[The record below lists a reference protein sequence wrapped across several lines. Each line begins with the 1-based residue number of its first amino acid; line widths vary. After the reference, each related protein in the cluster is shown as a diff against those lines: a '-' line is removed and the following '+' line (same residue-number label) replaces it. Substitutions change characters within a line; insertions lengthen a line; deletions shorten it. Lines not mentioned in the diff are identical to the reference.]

1 MTVYEKLL
9 KDIPHIPV
17 DEIIIGF
24 FTVLVKT
31 GEKAGMASTIKY
43 GTTHDRIGDVWEL
56 EKKTLRELAELVC
69 SDNLLAASLGMAA
82 INSYWSERNSGYISA
97 NAKDI
102 VLDKG
107 RGKTVGV
114 IGHFPFLN
122 ENREQYKELMIF
134 EKFPQE
140 GDWGERDISE
150 QLPRA
155 DVAALTATTLTNH
168 TFHEVIRHMS
178 PESYKIIL
186 GPTTPLS
193 PVLFDYGFHAV
204 CGTLIRDYDLVK
216 KQVLVATPTRYLEG
230 VEYVGLM
237 NSEF

>member
-9 KDIPHIPV
+9 KDIPHISV
-17 DEIIIGF
+17 DEIIVGF
-24 FTVLVKT
+24 FSVLVK
-31 GEKAGMASTIKY
+31 AGKTAGIASTIKY
-43 GTTHDRIGDVWEL
+43 GKIHDRIGDVKDL
-56 EKKTLRELAELVC
+56 ERKSLRELAGLVC
-69 SDNLLAASLGMAA
+69 SDNMLAASLGMAV
-82 INSYWSERNSGYISA
+82 INCYWAGTGSNYITV

-122 ENREQYKELMIF
+122 KHREQYKELMIF

-140 GDWGERDISE
+140 GDWGEKDISE

-155 DVAALTATTLTNH
+155 DVVALTATTLTNH
-168 TFHEVIRHMS
+168 TFHDVIRHTS
-178 PESYKIIL
+178 PDSYKIIL

-204 CGTLIRDYDLVK
+204 CGTVIRDYDFVR
-216 KQVLVATPTRYLEG
+216 KQVLMATPTRYLEG
-230 VEYVGLM
+230 VEYVGMM
-237 NSEF
+237 NDE

>member
-9 KDIPHIPV
+9 KDIPQIPV
-17 DEIIIGF
+17 DEIIVGF
-24 FTVLVKT
+24 FSVLVK
-31 GEKAGMASTIKY
+31 AGKTAGIASTIKY
-43 GTTHDRIGDVWEL
+43 GKTHDRIGDVKEL
-56 EKKTLRELAELVC
+56 ERKSLRELSGLVS
-69 SDNLLAASLGMAA
+69 SDNMLAASLGMAA
-82 INSYWSERNSGYISA
+82 INCYLAGRDPDFITI

-122 ENREQYKELMIF
+122 KHREQYKELMIF
-134 EKFPQE
+134 EKSPQE
-140 GDWGERDISE
+140 GDWGEEDIPE

-155 DVAALTATTLTNH
+155 DVVALTATTLTNH

-204 CGTLIRDYDLVK
+204 CGTVIRDYDYVK
-216 KQVLVATPTRYLEG
+216 KQVLMATPTRYLEG
-230 VEYVGLM
+230 VEYVGMM
-237 NSEF
+237 NDE

>member
-17 DEIIIGF
+17 DEIIVGF
-24 FTVLVKT
+24 FSVLVKT
-31 GEKAGMASTIKY
+31 GKTAGIASTIKY
-43 GTTHDRIGDVWEL
+43 GKIHDRIGDVRDL
-56 EKKTLRELAELVC
+56 ERKSLRELAGLVW
-69 SDNLLAASLGMAA
+69 SDNMLAASLGMAA
-82 INSYWSERNSGYISA
+82 INCYWAGRDPDFITI
-97 NAKDI
+97 NAKDM

-122 ENREQYKELMIF
+122 KHREQYKELMIF
-134 EKFPQE
+134 EKSPQE
-140 GDWGERDISE
+140 GDWGEGDIPE

-155 DVAALTATTLTNH
+155 DVVALTATTLTNH

-204 CGTLIRDYDLVK
+204 CGTLIRDYDIVR
-216 KQVLVATPTRYLEG
+216 KQVLMATPTRYLKG
-230 VEYVGLM
+230 VEFVGIM
-237 NSEF
+237 NDE

>member
-1 MTVYEKLL
+1 MTVYEKLQ
-9 KDIPHIPV
+9 KDIPYIPV
-17 DEIIIGF
+17 DEIIVGF
-24 FTVLVKT
+24 FSVLVK
-31 GEKAGMASTIKY
+31 AGNNAGIASTIKY
-43 GTTHDRIGDVWEL
+43 GKIHDRVGDVKDL
-56 EKKTLRELAELVC
+56 ERKSLRELAGLVC
-69 SDNLLAASLGMAA
+69 SDHMLAASLGMAA
-82 INSYWSERNSGYISA
+82 INCYWAGRDSDFITV

-122 ENREQYKELMIF
+122 KNRDLYKELMIF
-134 EKFPQE
+134 EKFPQG
-140 GDWGERDISE
+140 GDWDETDIPE
-150 QLPRA
+150 QLPQA
-155 DVAALTATTLTNH
+155 DVVALTATTLTNH

-204 CGTLIRDYDLVK
+204 CGTLIRDYDIVR
-216 KQVLVATPTRYLEG
+216 KQVMLATPTRYLEG
-230 VEYVGLM
+230 VEYVGM
-237 NSEF
+237 KNEE

>member
-1 MTVYEKLL
+1 MMVYEKLL
-9 KDIPHIPV
+9 KDIPYIPV

-24 FTVLVKT
+24 FSVLVKS
-31 GEKAGMASTIKY
+31 GKRAGIASTIKY
-43 GTTHDRIGDVWEL
+43 GKTHDRIGDVRDL
-56 EKKTLRELAELVC
+56 ERKSLRELAGLVS
-69 SDNLLAASLGMAA
+69 SDNMLAASLGMAA
-82 INSYWSERNSGYISA
+82 INCYWSGKNSDYVTV

-122 ENREQYKELMIF
+122 KHREQYKELMIF
-134 EKFPQE
+134 EKSPQE
-140 GDWGERDISE
+140 GDWGEGDIPE

-155 DVAALTATTLTNH
+155 DVVALTATTLANH

-178 PESYKIIL
+178 PKSYKIIL

-204 CGTLIRDYDLVK
+204 CGALIRDYDIVR
-216 KQVLVATPTRYLEG
+216 KQVLIATPTRYLEG
-230 VEYVGLM
+230 MEYVGM
-237 NSEF
+237 MGEE